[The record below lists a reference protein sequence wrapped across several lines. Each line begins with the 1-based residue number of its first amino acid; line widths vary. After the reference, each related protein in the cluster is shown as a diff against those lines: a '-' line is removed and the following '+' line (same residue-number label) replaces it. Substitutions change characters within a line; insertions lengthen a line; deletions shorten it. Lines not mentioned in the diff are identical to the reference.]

1 MMHPSEAHDSASAA
15 FSIKGNAAANEQ
27 VASLNRRVL
36 ELAGEEQWQLVAEVV
51 ARRDALLSRIPADK
65 RAEALLAAR
74 HCTER
79 LRGMAQAA
87 KSQCAERLATLRQ
100 GRKAAES
107 YRANR

>member
-1 MMHPSEAHDSASAA
+1 MMPLSETHNPASSGSPIANTA
-15 FSIKGNAAANEQ
+15 PANEQ
-27 VASLNRRVL
+27 VVALNRRVL

-51 ARRDALLSRIPADK
+51 ARRDALLSRVPADK

-79 LRGMAQAA
+79 LKGMAQAA